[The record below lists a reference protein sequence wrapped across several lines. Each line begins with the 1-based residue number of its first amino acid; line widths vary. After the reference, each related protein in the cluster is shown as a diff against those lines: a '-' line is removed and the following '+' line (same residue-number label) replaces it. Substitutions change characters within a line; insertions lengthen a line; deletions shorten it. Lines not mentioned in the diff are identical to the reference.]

1 MNAVDK
7 KKKIPLNYVESIL
20 ANKPGSSNHKKIKEF
35 LISKGAENDWR
46 GAYKEDEDK

>member
-1 MNAVDK
+1 VNAIDK
-7 KKKIPLNYVESIL
+7 KKKMPLNYVESIL